1 MTELRR
7 TTSGRF
13 SGALWGT
20 LVAACGGLM
29 VASINGFRVDF
40 QLVAIL
46 GLLGVGLWLLL
57 TALVTSGARSR
68 SKQTIAA
75 APVANDDP
83 DDDATHTDSGSSPST
98 GGAAPAE
105 AANPNPAPSDEA
117 RD

>member
-13 SGALWGT
+13 SGALWGI

-57 TALVTSGARSR
+57 TALVTSGAKSR
-68 SKQTIAA
+68 GARTG
-75 APVANDDP
+75 APTPVIEDESE
-83 DDDATHTDSGSSPST
+83 DDATLADSDSS
-98 GGAAPAE
+98 
-105 AANPNPAPSDEA
+105 SDP
-117 RD
+117 RH